1 MTLDK
6 PQPPPDP
13 APDVLKLADGLS
25 IGKRLPDAVYV
36 HVDGLREC
44 PVALQ
49 KVVARA
55 LDQAAVQP
63 DAFNVVKFGT
73 LAPRLSLL
81 CYERFD
87 EDPFPSLTRAWT
99 IDLRSLKV
107 TERRYDPSGNPP
119 ILHRKEALLGVTDL
133 RMARWADLTRA
144 LDEAGLYSD
153 ATKIGRR
160 RAWSERLRERGY
172 AVEDHALVRLES
184 APKPATTDVGVVER
198 HRTAIERNV
207 LSTPVQHLWR
217 HGFIDAQ
224 RTFFDYGC
232 GRGGDLRAL
241 RAAGIDARG
250 WDPYYAPAETKAP
263 AAVVNLGFVLNVIE
277 NPAERDEALR
287 GAYALTEKVL
297 AVAAMLG
304 GAGTTDRFQRFGDGV
319 LTQRNTFQKY
329 FSQEELRSYIERTL
343 GREPVAVGPGVFFLF
358 REDEDEQAFLE
369 ASQRAFAL
377 PPTVPAEPR
386 LRERPRRQ
394 SSTSSTKRRLE
405 PDAALLDA
413 FWECALSLGR
423 VPARGEFL
431 HEAELRCFGRPTRI
445 LDALLRERGAE
456 VLERAAVRRREDL
469 LVFLAMNQFEK
480 RRSRGRW
487 TERMR
492 HDVQTF
498 LGAPKVA
505 EAQATTLLY
514 SIGSPDAL
522 RAAAKEAAANR
533 LGHLDAEHS
542 LQLECRMVRELPS
555 ILRIYAGCAARLYGN
570 LDSADLVKLHL
581 GSGKVTLLFYDDFY
595 EKPFPM
601 LEERIKI
608 NLRAQI
614 IEFFQYG
621 AAFPSQPLYRKSKY
635 LSLNAPHFSE
645 QCALDATLEAA
656 RLFDSDGFG
665 PPWVDFQERLRRA
678 CIEVSGFQLRST
690 QGRLGEILKPES

>member
-1 MTLDK
+1 MTLDEASAG
-6 PQPPPDP
+6 PLAPDP
-13 APDVLKLADGLS
+13 ARDIQTLAGGLS

-44 PVALQ
+44 PAALQ
-49 KVVARA
+49 ELVARV
-55 LDQAAVQP
+55 LEQAAVPP

-87 EDPFPSLTRAWT
+87 EDPFPPLARAWT

-107 TERRYDPSGNPP
+107 AERRYDPSGNAP
-119 ILHRKEALLGVTDL
+119 ILHRKETLLGATDS
-133 RMARWADLTRA
+133 RTARWAALTQA
-144 LDEAGLYSD
+144 LDELGLYAD
-153 ATKIGRR
+153 AAKIGWR
-160 RAWSERLRERGY
+160 RAWADRLRERGY

-184 APKPATTDVGVVER
+184 PPKPTATELVAVER

-217 HGFIDAQ
+217 HGFLDAQ

-241 RAAGIDARG
+241 RAAGIDAHG
-250 WDPYYAPAETKAP
+250 WDPHYAPAEAKTP

-304 GAGTTDRFQRFGDGV
+304 GAGTTERFQRFGDGV

-329 FSQEELRSYIERTL
+329 FSQEDLRSYIERTL

-369 ASQRAFAL
+369 ARERTFA
-377 PPTVPAEPR
+377 PPPSVPAEPR
-386 LRERPRRQ
+386 LRERPSRQ
-394 SSTSSTKRRLE
+394 SSKSSRRLE

-413 FWECALSLGR
+413 FWECALGLGR
-423 VPARGEFL
+423 IPARGEFL
-431 HEAELRCFGRPTRI
+431 REAELRRFGRPTQI
-445 LDALLRERGAE
+445 LDSLLRERGADA
-456 VLERAAVRRREDL
+456 LERSAARRRGDL

-480 RRSRGRW
+480 RRSRGCW
-487 TERMR
+487 SERMR
-492 HDVQTF
+492 RDLQGF
-498 LGAPKVA
+498 LGAPKAA
-505 EAQATTLLY
+505 EAQATALLY
-514 SIGSPDAL
+514 SIASSETL
-522 RAAAKEAAANR
+522 LAAAKEAAANG

-542 LQLECRMVRELPS
+542 LQLECRMVRELPP
-555 ILRIYAGCAARLYGN
+555 ILRIYAGCAARLYGD
-570 LDSADLVKLHL
+570 LEGADLVKLHL
-581 GSGKVTLLFYDDFY
+581 GSGKVTLLFYDDLY

-608 NLRAQI
+608 NLRSQL
-614 IEFFQYG
+614 IEFFRYG
-621 AAFPSQPLYRKSKY
+621 DAFPSQPLYRKSKY
-635 LSLNAPHFSE
+635 LSRDAPHFRE
-645 QCALDATLEAA
+645 QRALEEALDAANLLD
-656 RLFDSDGFG
+656 RDGFG
-665 PPWVDFQERLRRA
+665 PPWAEFAERLRHARV
-678 CIEVSGFQLRST
+678 EVSGFQLRQATYQS
-690 QGRLGEILKPES
+690 